1 MLDHIIVLTE
11 DLTRFRSQFE
21 ADTGVALTVGG
32 AHPGIGT
39 ANLLASLGDGVYMEF
54 MGPDPAFDTPHG
66 VGARLAVQGAPRIGG
81 FAARTADIGATAAA
95 VEAAG
100 LAGAPTA
107 GSRAA
112 PDGSV
117 IAWTALFTGGHD
129 YGDQV
134 PFFIDWGE
142 RRIPRRRPHRGPRAR
157 VGTRPTHLRARG
169 RAAGLTRHARRRD
182 VRHGSR
188 TSSRSRS
195 CTRSRTACR
204 ISMGALGFRW
214 RWWAAQR
221 PDSG

>member
-21 ADTGVALTVGG
+21 AETGVALTVGG

-39 ANLLASLGDGVYMEF
+39 ANLLASIGDGVYMEF
-54 MGPDPAFDTPHG
+54 MGPDPALDPPRG
-66 VGARLAVQGAPRIGG
+66 LGARLAAQGAPRIGG

-117 IAWTALFTGGHD
+117 IAWTTLFTAGHD

-134 PFFIDWGE
+134 PFFIDWGATPHPSTTSARGLE
-142 RRIPRRRPHRGPRAR
+142 LLSFEVVHPGPDRLSDLYRRIG
-157 VGTRPTHLRARG
+157 VS
-169 RAAGLTRHARRRD
+169 
-182 VRHGSR
+182 VNVVE
-188 TSSRSRS
+188 
-195 CTRSRTACR
+195 
-204 ISMGALGFRW
+204 GAPGFRL
-214 RWWAAQR
+214 RMRTPRGEQALASELGQR
-221 PDSG
+221 IFAPEAVRQD

>member
-1 MLDHIIVLTE
+1 MLDHVIVLTE

-39 ANLLASLGDGVYMEF
+39 ANLLASIGDGVYMEF
-54 MGPDPAFDTPHG
+54 MGPDPALDPPQG
-66 VGARLAVQGAPRIGG
+66 LGAQLAAQGAPRIGG

-117 IAWTALFTGGHD
+117 IAWTTLFTAGHD

-134 PFFIDWGE
+134 PFFIDWGATPHPSTTSAQGLE
-142 RRIPRRRPHRGPRAR
+142 LLSFEVVHPEPDRLSDLYRRIGVSVNVANGAVPGFRLRMHTPIGEQTLASELGPRIFA
-157 VGTRPTHLRARG
+157 PEA
-169 RAAGLTRHARRRD
+169 
-182 VRHGSR
+182 VRQG
-188 TSSRSRS
+188 
-195 CTRSRTACR
+195 
-204 ISMGALGFRW
+204 
-214 RWWAAQR
+214 
-221 PDSG
+221 

>member
-1 MLDHIIVLTE
+1 MLDHVIVLTE

-54 MGPDPAFDTPHG
+54 MGPDPALDPPQGLGT
-66 VGARLAVQGAPRIGG
+66 RLAAQGAPRIGG
-81 FAARTADIGATAAA
+81 FAARSGDIGATATA

-100 LAGAPTA
+100 IAAAAPTA

-117 IAWTALFTGGHD
+117 IAWTALFTAGHG

-134 PFFIDWGE
+134 PFFIDWGAT
-142 RRIPRRRPHRGPRAR
+142 PHPS
-157 VGTRPTHLRARG
+157 TTSARG
-169 RAAGLTRHARRRD
+169 LELISFEVVHPEPNRLSDLYACIGVSVEVAGGPAP
-182 VRHGSR
+182 
-188 TSSRSRS
+188 
-195 CTRSRTACR
+195 
-204 ISMGALGFRW
+204 GFRL
-214 RWWAAQR
+214 RMRTPSGEHALASELGQR
-221 PDSG
+221 IFAPEAVRQG

>member
-39 ANLLASLGDGVYMEF
+39 ANLLASIGDGVYMEF
-54 MGPDPAFDTPHG
+54 MGPDPALDTPEG
-66 VGARLAVQGAPRIGG
+66 VGARLAAQGAPRIGG

-100 LAGAPTA
+100 LAGAPAA

-142 RRIPRRRPHRGPRAR
+142 TPHPS
-157 VGTRPTHLRARG
+157 TTS
-169 RAAGLTRHARRRD
+169 AAGLELLSFEVVHPEPDRLSDLYRR
-182 VRHGSR
+182 
-188 TSSRSRS
+188 
-195 CTRSRTACR
+195 
-204 ISMGALGFRW
+204 IGASVKVVEGAAPGFRL
-214 RWWAAQR
+214 RVRTPRGEHALASELGQR
-221 PDSG
+221 IFAPEAVRQD